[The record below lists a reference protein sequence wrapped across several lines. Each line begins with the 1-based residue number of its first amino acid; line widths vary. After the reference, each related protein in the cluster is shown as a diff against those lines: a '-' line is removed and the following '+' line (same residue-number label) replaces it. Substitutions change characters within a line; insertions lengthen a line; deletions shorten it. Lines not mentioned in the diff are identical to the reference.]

1 MSNGKLGTFTVKC
14 KTHANKNLH
23 RDELELD
30 RLYRRL
36 LAGDRDLDLERL
48 LGGGLLLLGGGVLR
62 LSLYRGEAGR
72 PHLAGG
78 PLRGGLR
85 RGGARTGLA
94 ASTALADISCPS
106 I

>member
-1 MSNGKLGTFTVKC
+1 MLSIDA
-14 KTHANKNLH
+14 H
-23 RDELELD
+23 
-30 RLYRRL
+30 
-36 LAGDRDLDLERL
+36 
-48 LGGGLLLLGGGVLR
+48 LR